1 MAPVSALLRASV
13 PTATVFKC
21 PSSGATLDRPRQTCC
36 PSRPLKGATEKNYV
50 WRNCLRMTQ
59 CVLPL
64 KALEPAQDEARPWHG
79 PLACVESITR
89 KSSVAGAT
97 LMLQTSLRKF
107 IGLLK
112 KKKNTC
118 FKMAAPWRP
127 GCEGPGGGRGT
138 VGCAPACERGWRLRR
153 TWFSIGDEV
162 EGSVPF
168 RRRGSLTVDDGE
180 SLNLSFFAIKW
191 GHRVPAIGLS
201 ACEMRQPVPGI
212 ALSSFPHHFFYYY
225 CHRRHVYELE
235 VSRDR
240 NRDDM
245 KAPGLSKLQIQNY
258 SLPRWGRLEKE
269 RIFAA
274 MGVI

>member
-21 PSSGATLDRPRQTCC
+21 PSSGATLDRPRQTRC

-97 LMLQTSLRKF
+97 PMLQTSLRKF

-112 KKKNTC
+112 KKKIHVL
-118 FKMAAPWRP
+118 KWRLHGDQAVKGRVVAGGQWAVHQP
-127 GCEGPGGGRGT
+127 VREGGGLG
-138 VGCAPACERGWRLRR
+138 ERGSPSETRWR
-153 TWFSIGDEV
+153 
-162 EGSVPF
+162 
-168 RRRGSLTVDDGE
+168 
-180 SLNLSFFAIKW
+180 
-191 GHRVPAIGLS
+191 
-201 ACEMRQPVPGI
+201 
-212 ALSSFPHHFFYYY
+212 
-225 CHRRHVYELE
+225 E
-235 VSRDR
+235 VSRSEGG
-240 NRDDM
+240 
-245 KAPGLSKLQIQNY
+245 AH
-258 SLPRWGRLEKE
+258 
-269 RIFAA
+269 
-274 MGVI
+274 